1 MWSTWF
7 SSLWR
12 WKMQSRLH
20 RTRERSPDPSFG
32 QLQIYSNGPWASHT
46 WFCLSSKPWTA
57 FNAFSQLCCSV
68 FRNQASCECYLIIC
82 HSTHLCQVWHSVPGQ
97 VRLQI
102 NFASLPICWWKGDR
116 NVCSASSCSSFEA
129 QCDALPPVQCWSVR
143 SVHNDRRKLVGTP
156 SYNCSYSTCTDCEG
170 MTARTELHCIVQIRS
185 HIKPGSIIDSSDPK
199 KNDRVYNSNRFCW
212 NNVRVH

>member
-1 MWSTWF
+1 MDHELPIHDSVCQAN
-7 SSLWR
+7 L
-12 WKMQSRLH
+12 
-20 RTRERSPDPSFG
+20 G
-32 QLQIYSNGPWASHT
+32 QLLMHSPNFVRFFG
-46 WFCLSSKPWTA
+46 
-57 FNAFSQLCCSV
+57 
-68 FRNQASCECYLIIC
+68 NQASCECYLIIR

-116 NVCSASSCSSFEA
+116 NVCSASSCSNFEA
-129 QCDALPPVQCWSVR
+129 QCDALPPVHCWSVR

-199 KNDRVYNSNRFCW
+199 KHDHVYNSERFCW